1 MAGPVKTAPGGL
13 KSTVFRQE
21 REHLWRDLDQL
32 VTRIEKKGLRNLS
45 AEETLKLPVLY
56 RQTLSSLSVARAT
69 SLDAA
74 VLAYLEALSTRAYLA
89 IYGVN
94 TGFTASLWHLLW
106 HSLPAAMRRGAV
118 YVLIAGA
125 IFTLGALVSYL
136 LVAGNPDWFYSF
148 ISPEMAGGRA
158 PTTSDTDLRAVI
170 YSKEELQISNLQF
183 FASFLFSHNAGIALL
198 AFALGFAFGIPT
210 MLLLFYNGCSVGA
223 FMALYASR
231 GMAIDLGGWL
241 TIHGTTEILAILICG
256 GGGLMLGQAAAF
268 PGHLSRLDN
277 LTVAGRTAAQMLVVA
292 IIMLFVAAILEGF
305 GRQLI
310 QDMTARYAIGL
321 IMLTLWMLWFLTGGR
336 SGRR

>member
-1 MAGPVKTAPGGL
+1 MAGPARKAVTGL

-21 REHLWRDLDQL
+21 REHLWQELDKL
-32 VTRIEKKGLRNLS
+32 VTRIEKKGLRKLS
-45 AEETLKLPVLY
+45 AEDTLKLPVLY

-74 VLAYLEALSTRAYLA
+74 VLDYLETLSTRAYLA

-94 TGFTASLWHLLW
+94 TGFTASLWHLIW
-106 HSLPAAMRRGAV
+106 RSLPAAIRQGALHI
-118 YVLIAGA
+118 LIAGI
-125 IFTLGALVSYL
+125 IFTFGALVSYL

-148 ISPEMAGGRA
+148 ISTEMAGGRS
-158 PTTSDTDLRAVI
+158 PTTSDAELRAVI
-170 YSKEELQISNLQF
+170 YDDTGLQLSNLQF
-183 FASFLFSHNAGIALL
+183 FTAFLFSHNAGIGLL

-268 PGHLSRLDN
+268 PGRLSRLDN
-277 LTVAGRTAAQMLVVA
+277 LATAGRTAAQMLVVA
-292 IIMLFVAAILEGF
+292 VIMLFVAAFLEGF

-310 QDMTARYAIGL
+310 QDITARYGIGL
-321 IMLTLWMLWFLTGGR
+321 IMLTLWIVWFLTGGR

>member
-1 MAGPVKTAPGGL
+1 MGQTVKRASAEL
-13 KSTVFRQE
+13 KSSAFRKE
-21 REHLWRDLDQL
+21 REHLWLELDGL
-32 VTRIEKKGLRNLS
+32 VTRIEKKGLRKLT
-45 AEETLKLPVLY
+45 AEETLKLPMLY

-74 VLAYLEALSTRAYLA
+74 VLSYLEVLSTRAYLA

-94 TGFTASLWHLLW
+94 TGFVASLWHLLW
-106 HSLPAAMRRGAV
+106 HSLPTAMRQGAAHV
-118 YVLIAGA
+118 SVAGA
-125 IFTLGALVSYL
+125 IFALGALVSYA
-136 LVAGNPDWFYSF
+136 LVVGNPDWFYSF
-148 ISPEMAGGRA
+148 VSPEMAGGRA

-170 YSKEELQISNLQF
+170 YDNAELQIGNLQF
-183 FASFLFSHNAGIALL
+183 FTSFLFSHNAGIALL

-210 MLLLFYNGCSVGA
+210 MLLLFYNGCTVGA

-231 GMAIDLGGWL
+231 GMAVDLGGWL

-268 PGHLSRLDN
+268 PGRLSRLDN
-277 LTVAGRTAAQMLVVA
+277 LAAAGRTAARMLVVA

-310 QDMTARYAIGL
+310 QDMSARYGIGL
-321 IMLTLWMLWFLTGGR
+321 IMLTLWMVWFLTGGR
-336 SGRR
+336 RGRR